1 MINDVVPSQGAGLQ
15 PSTLKWLR
23 TSPDL
28 FSFETAASA
37 GDVADGDSGC
47 QSACADKSSPKTP
60 FSLIP
65 STYFMLWI
73 FTLFNRP
80 GTNLATFA
88 LSQHPNMATTTQI
101 YPPTT

>member
-47 QSACADKSSPKTP
+47 QSAGADKSSPKTP
-60 FSLIP
+60 FSLIA
-65 STYFMLWI
+65 STNCEPWI
-73 FTLFNRP
+73 FTLFSSV
-80 GTNLATFA
+80 GKNLATSA
-88 LSQHPNMATTTQI
+88 MSRHPNGPMSTSI
-101 YPPTT
+101 CLPT